1 MNSQNLIPVFNGKL
15 SDSET
20 LLCDA
25 RKLHEFL
32 QVGRDYSTWIK
43 SRIEEYGFQVNQDYL
58 IAPQVG
64 GAKNQGRGGHNRTE
78 YHLTLDMAKELAM
91 VERNEQGKAA
101 RRYFIECEKKLHE
114 AQRLPEKRQTPRLPA
129 KIRRRIRSRDDLS
142 FTRRKPNGDL
152 INWQPP
158 LDENGMYDWYDA
170 YAVGQ
175 EWFGEVVE
183 LAHNNAEEAYYALY
197 YAPRLMSAYA
207 QHTEKQGM
215 GFVEGFFSKL
225 ARYALAAVLTHTG
238 GVVFPF
244 ASDLERSADLE
255 RYLAQAASLP
265 DDELRWQAWEESEP
279 CRRACYENRLRELM
293 AAV

>member
-1 MNSQNLIPVFNGKL
+1 MNKNLIPVFSGSL

-43 SRIEEYGFQVNQDYL
+43 SRIEEYGFVENQDYL
-58 IAPQVG
+58 IAPQIG

-78 YHLTLDMAKELAM
+78 YHITLDMAKELAM

-142 FTRRKPNGDL
+142 FTRSKPNGDL

-175 EWFGEVVE
+175 EWFGEVAE
-183 LAHNNAEEAYYALY
+183 LAHSNAEEAYYALY

-207 QHTEKQGM
+207 QHTENQGM

-244 ASDLERSADLE
+244 ASDLERSADLG
-255 RYLAQAASLP
+255 RYLAQAAPLP
-265 DDELRWQAWEESEP
+265 DDELRWQAWQESES